1 MTTHSVSDVLVGF
14 SRNMAD
20 QEEAWLERVCR
31 SLDMSPED
39 LAQLYEI
46 ERQPLETV
54 QGDGNSIRFR
64 RKVRLVRRST
74 Q

>member
-20 QEEAWLERVCR
+20 QEEAWL
-31 SLDMSPED
+31 D
-39 LAQLYEI
+39 
-46 ERQPLETV
+46 
-54 QGDGNSIRFR
+54 